1 MTTPTNPLHAKLH
14 QKVLDL
20 HTGKAFADPKLLSS
34 KMKKKWLTFEN
45 NTRQKWMSLL
55 EVLDYFV
62 FFSPILTFFYAITAD
77 SYAGIFFLILH
88 LFAAAFSILALVNL
102 TEFLGDDRERQEKT
116 SNLLIRVLQKDLSYD
131 HLIRD
136 LHAHL
141 DHPEILRQWWS
152 DIDDILLEI
161 LNEQPETGESAQ
173 NKLTQLL
180 AGGDIVDVEQGAE
193 LDTTPNRTYSHLHI

>member
-1 MTTPTNPLHAKLH
+1 MTNPTNPLHAKLH

-45 NTRQKWMSLL
+45 NTRQKWMGLINGLSI
-55 EVLDYFV
+55 FV
-62 FFSPILTFFYAITAD
+62 FFSPIITFFYAITAY
-77 SYAGIFFLILH
+77 SRGGTFFLILH
-88 LFAAAFSILALVNL
+88 LFVTVMTTLEL
-102 TEFLGDDRERQEKT
+102 TYLMQFLGDNRERQEKT

-180 AGGDIVDVEQGAE
+180 AGGELVDVEQGTE
-193 LDTTPNRTYSHLHI
+193 LDPTPNRTSSHLHI